1 MIDNKHIISTLQ
13 EAKSALQKSYGFTSL
28 ALFGSYSRNT
38 ATPGTSDIDVMVD
51 FSEPIGIRFIDLA
64 DELEDIL
71 KQKVDLVSRKAI
83 KPKYFE
89 VIEPDLIYV

>member
-1 MIDNKHIISTLQ
+1 MIDNKHIISILQ
-13 EAKSALQKSYGFTSL
+13 AAKPSLQKSYGIKSI

-38 ATPGTSDIDVMVD
+38 AVPNKSDKDVMVE

-64 DELEDIL
+64 DELERIL
-71 KQKVDLVSRKAI
+71 KYKVDLVSRKAI
-83 KPKYFE
+83 KPKYFK